1 MNWIELNRSLH
12 TFYNPAQD
20 SVKFYKNFIIFTHWC
35 GLFCNGCSRAST
47 FPVLFSSELFNN
59 NLVQEGVRKGLG
71 WCSFAKMFIL
81 SCGIAIFQNQVV
93 CGILKF
99 SGNFN
104 GVCGFLMS
112 FCRDCV
118 LFMRIS
124 TVQFCSVPTPLQP
137 SGSRKLFN
145 NFFLVKLR
153 EYRNYYCTS
162 KVSPIVI
169 LLAICCP
176 LYL

>member
-1 MNWIELNRSLH
+1 
-12 TFYNPAQD
+12 
-20 SVKFYKNFIIFTHWC
+20 
-35 GLFCNGCSRAST
+35 
-47 FPVLFSSELFNN
+47 
-59 NLVQEGVRKGLG
+59 
-71 WCSFAKMFIL
+71 MFIL
-81 SCGIAIFQNQVV
+81 SCGIAVFQNQVV

-112 FCRDCV
+112 FCHDCV

-169 LLAICCP
+169 LLAIYMLP
-176 LYL
+176 SVSLD

>member
-1 MNWIELNRSLH
+1 MH
-12 TFYNPAQD
+12 TFYNSAQD

-47 FPVLFSSELFNN
+47 FPVLFSSDLFNN
-59 NLVQEGVRKGLG
+59 KLVQEGVRKDFG
-71 WCSFAKMFIL
+71 WCSFAEMFIL
-81 SCGIAIFQNQVV
+81 SCSIAVLQNQVV

-99 SGNFN
+99 FLVISM
-104 GVCGFLMS
+104 GFAVFLCHSVTTVRCLCVFLYS
-112 FCRDCV
+112 FAVFVPPYRP
-118 LFMRIS
+118 L
-124 TVQFCSVPTPLQP
+124 VQES
-137 SGSRKLFN
+137 FN

-162 KVSPIVI
+162 KVSSIFVI
-169 LLAICCP
+169 LLPLCCP